1 MCLQQVFRD
10 EADGEDLRLLAAECL
25 GVSRED
31 PASRNLVNGFC
42 KAGSFRALWSTS
54 LSDMLRSFMHI
65 ISYHPNEAF
74 QEISAGRWT
83 KSKNAFG
90 IFHLRD
96 FHHCLRYLRRGGLV
110 RNGSVSAS
118 SVLSALERNFGG
130 LKKEDF
136 VALCKVFFGHLREE
150 TGGRI
155 PDLEEAGLRSSLAVL
170 QEALLDIPEADLQDA
185 NYEPCRYKLIIDETE
200 DGGAVRILQLAGLL
214 PPQVKVLEVSNLPGD
229 QSDLHRSQIV
239 SEIRRAA
246 EHPGLCVMV
255 DFDEILDGFYDLLN
269 LRFQRIQANGRV
281 SFAATVAAGSYSVL
295 APVDP
300 RFQLVVCIKASDLAQ
315 TPLPFLN
322 RFEKFYLGPADLA
335 MHNADIRCHHQ
346 LNLQFIRDYLLQP
359 VRQRLQALVQ
369 LLGPASL
376 IGFDATTMDSAI
388 NEAMQASRCQT
399 ALQLLTAGWDR
410 EEGPGAEESKT
421 EKGAPLSE
429 EWPGDL
435 KVNAI
440 QSEPSDPA
448 ACKGHEN
455 PGNTC
460 FLQACLV
467 ILCMHEA
474 HLLPEER
481 EAEPFFL
488 SDLRHILKKSRR
500 QQVPQEDIWSL
511 AQKLEREGIMQPGEQ
526 DDAVEMFEALLDKC
540 QSPKLALPTMT
551 CAREADYLGLD
562 DPSRKVYVSNDLN
575 EYILRTA
582 MGSDKDF
589 ADLLQD
595 IVMESVTACKVEFG
609 EEGSMKELELPTA
622 VRARRRLPGQL
633 PPRILPFCFGRWN
646 AESMQKNDGILT
658 VPMEGLTLPLLPPSQ
673 DSLLLSHMEHW
684 LYDLVSFI
692 AHTGSL
698 DNGHYIAYFKAR
710 NGWEAVDNDRC
721 YQLSAADARHQA
733 GKAYLLVY
741 RPDG

>member
-1 MCLQQVFRD
+1 M
-10 EADGEDLRLLAAECL
+10 
-25 GVSRED
+25 
-31 PASRNLVNGFC
+31 NGFC
-42 KAGSFRALWSTS
+42 KAGSLRALLCMRLDAICCSASCASQQS
-54 LSDMLRSFMHI
+54 LQCHAI
-65 ISYHPNEAF
+65 EAF

-110 RNGSVSAS
+110 RNGSVSGS

-136 VALCKVFFGHLREE
+136 LELCKVFFGHLREE

-155 PDLEEAGLRSSLAVL
+155 SELEEAGLRSTLAVL
-170 QEALLDIPEADLQDA
+170 QEALLDIPAADLQDA

-229 QSDLHRSQIV
+229 KSDLHRSQIV

-300 RFQLVVCIKASDLAQ
+300 RFQLVVCIRASDLAQ

-335 MHNADIRCHHQ
+335 MHNADILCHHQ

-376 IGFDATTMDSAI
+376 IGFDATSMDSAI

-399 ALQLLTAGWDR
+399 ALQLLTAGW
-410 EEGPGAEESKT
+410 EEGLSDESAKAEKKSK
-421 EKGAPLSE
+421 PLSDQ
-429 EWPGDL
+429 WPGDL
-435 KVNAI
+435 KPNAI
-440 QSEPSDPA
+440 ETEASDPA

-500 QQVPQEDIWSL
+500 QQVPREDIWSL

-551 CAREADYLGLD
+551 CAREADCAGLD
-562 DPSRKVYVSNDLN
+562 DPSSKVYVSNDLN

-589 ADLLQD
+589 PTLLQD
-595 IVMESVTACKVEFG
+595 IVMETVTACKVELG
-609 EEGSMKELELPTA
+609 EEGGMKELELPTA

-633 PPRILPFCFGRWN
+633 PPCVLPFCFGRWD
-646 AESMQKNDGILT
+646 AESMQKNDDILT
-658 VPMEGLTLPLLPPSQ
+658 VPMNGLTLPLLPPSQ

-692 AHTGSL
+692 VHTGSL
-698 DNGHYIAYFKAR
+698 DNGHYIAYFKGR
-710 NGWEAVDNDRC
+710 YGWEAVDNDRS
-721 YQLSAADARHQA
+721 YQLSAADAKHKA